1 VKRTK
6 ITPENCLASLYPE
19 IAAQWHPEKNGD
31 LTPEMVRV
39 ETTIRPWWR
48 CEKGHEWQAKT
59 SARSAG
65 LGCPVCQELRTYV
78 RGKNDLQTLCPA
90 IAAQW
95 HPTKNDGLK
104 PVDVRA
110 QSNRKAWWI
119 CENGHEWR
127 ATIQGRVV
135 QNSRCPYCAGRKV
148 MQGINDLA
156 TLFPDV
162 AAEWDY
168 KANEK
173 GPEEYKPTCP
183 DKVSWI
189 CKEGHHWEAA
199 IENRTSRKQGCPYC
213 YGRAAIPG
221 ETDIA
226 TLNPEVMRYWDYEKN
241 AAEGVVPEDV
251 KPHSDKRIWCVCDKG
266 HSWKVQAKKLVR
278 GNRCPYCRNQKIIPG
293 ENDFATLAPK
303 DLLAEWHPDRN
314 SGLAPE
320 RIAPHYGKKVW
331 WRCAKGHE
339 WRATP
344 DGRLRADPFTGCPY
358 CSGMYAAK
366 GETDLETK
374 APELMDEYSGRNRKR
389 PDEIHWATP
398 KKVWWKCRD
407 CGHEW
412 MSRAYAR
419 IRLGQ
424 GCPVCRGK
432 RR

>member
-1 VKRTK
+1 MRGW
-6 ITPENCLASLYPE
+6 PLY
-19 IAAQWHPEKNGD
+19 
-31 LTPEMVRV
+31 
-39 ETTIRPWWR
+39 RP
-48 CEKGHEWQAKT
+48 
-59 SARSAG
+59 
-65 LGCPVCQELRTYV
+65 
-78 RGKNDLQTLCPA
+78 
-90 IAAQW
+90 
-95 HPTKNDGLK
+95 
-104 PVDVRA
+104 
-110 QSNRKAWWI
+110 
-119 CENGHEWR
+119 
-127 ATIQGRVV
+127 ATHLNVFCSVSVLHKKDI
-135 QNSRCPYCAGRKV
+135 RKV
-148 MQGINDLA
+148 DLAEDPLGFHDPIGVFRRKTGYINDLA

-168 KANEK
+168 EANEK

-226 TLNPEVMRYWDYEKN
+226 TLNPEVMKYWDYEKN
-241 AAEGVVPEDV
+241 AAEGVAPGDI
-251 KPHSDKRIWCVCDKG
+251 KPHSDKKVWCVCDKG
-266 HSWKVQAKKLVR
+266 HSWRVQAKKLVR
-278 GNRCPYCRNQKIIPG
+278 GDRCPYCRNQKIIPG
-293 ENDFATLAPK
+293 ENDFATLAPEG
-303 DLLAEWHPDRN
+303 LLAEWHPDRN
-314 SGLAPE
+314 SGLHPD
-320 RIAPHYGKKVW
+320 RIAPHYGKKIW

-412 MSRAYAR
+412 MARAYAR

-432 RR
+432 GR

>member
-1 VKRTK
+1 MGRIK
-6 ITPENCLASLYPE
+6 ITSKNCLASLYPE
-19 IAAQWHPEKNGD
+19 IAAQWHPEKNGS
-31 LTPEMVRV
+31 LTPETVRV
-39 ETTIRPWWR
+39 ETTLRPWWK

-59 SARSAG
+59 TARAAG
-65 LGCPVCQELRTYV
+65 LGCPVCQELKTYI
-78 RGKNDLQTLCPA
+78 RGKNDLKTLCPA

-95 HPTKNDGLK
+95 HPTKNGGLM
-104 PVDVRA
+104 PSDLCA
-110 QSNRKAWWI
+110 QSNKRVWWR
-119 CENGHEWR
+119 CEKGHEWQ
-127 ATIQGRVV
+127 TSVQGRVV

-156 TLFPDV
+156 TLFPEV

-168 KANEK
+168 EANEK
-173 GPEEYKPTCP
+173 SPEEYKPTCP

-189 CKEGHHWEAA
+189 CGEGHRWEAT
-199 IENRTSRKQGCPYC
+199 IEKRTARKQGCPYC

-226 TLNPEVMRYWDYEKN
+226 TLNPGVMKYWDYEKN

-278 GNRCPYCRNQKIIPG
+278 GDRCPYCRNQKIIPG
-293 ENDFATLAPK
+293 EKDFATLAPEG
-303 DLLAEWHPDRN
+303 LLAEWHPD
-314 SGLAPE
+314 

-358 CSGMYAAK
+358 CMGMYAAK

-374 APELMDEYSGRNRKR
+374 APDLMDEYSGRNRKR
-389 PDEIHWATP
+389 PDKIHWATP
-398 KKVWWKCRD
+398 RKVWWKCRD

-412 MSRAYAR
+412 MAQAYAR

-424 GCPVCRGK
+424 GCPRCRGK
-432 RR
+432 GR

>member
-1 VKRTK
+1 MARIK

-19 IAAQWHPEKNGD
+19 IAAQWHPDKNGE
-31 LTPEMVRV
+31 LTPETVRV
-39 ETTIRPWWR
+39 ETTLRPWWR
-48 CEKGHEWQAKT
+48 CGKGHEWQAKT
-59 SARSAG
+59 TARAAG
-65 LGCPVCQELRTYV
+65 LGCPACQEWKTYI

-104 PVDVRA
+104 PADVRA
-110 QSNRKAWWI
+110 QSNRKVWWK

-168 KANEK
+168 ETNEK

-189 CKEGHHWEAA
+189 CKDGHRWKAT
-199 IENRTSRKQGCPYC
+199 IEKRTARKQGCPYC

-226 TLNPEVMRYWDYEKN
+226 TLNPEVMKYWDYEKN
-241 AAEGVVPEDV
+241 AAEGIVPEDV
-251 KPHSDKRIWCVCDKG
+251 KPHSDKKVWCVCDKG
-266 HSWKVQAKKLVR
+266 HSRRLQAKALVR
-278 GNRCPYCRNQKIIPG
+278 GERCPYCMNRKIIAG
-293 ENDFATLAPK
+293 ENDFATLAPEG
-303 DLLAEWHPDRN
+303 LLEEWHPYRN
-314 SGLAPE
+314 TGLRPDT
-320 RIAPHYGKKVW
+320 IALHYGKKVW

-339 WRATP
+339 WRVSP
-344 DGRLRADPFTGCPY
+344 DGRLRAEPFTGCPY
-358 CSGMYAAK
+358 CEGIYAVK

-374 APELMDEYSGRNRKR
+374 APELMDEFSERNRKG
-389 PDEIHWATP
+389 PDEIHWGTP

-412 MSRAYAR
+412 MTKAYLR
-419 IRLGQ
+419 TRYGY
-424 GCPVCRGK
+424 GCPKCR
-432 RR
+432 RRVR